1 LAPLQPY
8 NPKVWFGLQQLQADE
23 VCCSN
28 AWVVWDTTTL
38 TTFGKAALCFEIHTP
53 EEEAYQI
60 IANFLHIPAYAHTTH
75 RGLLEYIVFEAA
87 TTVLLYYTRDIP
99 AEVS

>member
-1 LAPLQPY
+1 MH
-8 NPKVWFGLQQLQADE
+8 GL
-23 VCCSN
+23 
-28 AWVVWDTTTL
+28 VWDTTAL
-38 TTFGKAALCFEIHTP
+38 PTFGKAALCFEIHTP

-99 AEVS
+99 AEVF